1 MTRRMLAFATTVS
14 AVVLL
19 WVAPAAAG
27 IRNM

>member
-1 MTRRMLAFATTVS
+1 MTKRLLAFATTVGT
-14 AVVLL
+14 VVVL

>member
-19 WVAPAAAG
+19 WVVPAAAG
-27 IRNM
+27 VRNI